1 MPAVAEKPE
10 VIEAVTIDPQA
21 MPAVKYSPTDAELA
35 KLRSQY
41 EPLIADPDAAKSKE
55 GYERCRLALQTLT
68 PLRTGVNRMRLAAND
83 GAQRF
88 IKRNNELAADI
99 TAKIEAMETPIWE
112 KKKAVDEEKERQKK
126 AEAEAERAKIEAE
139 IKAKRDAEEAKLK
152 AIREAEGARLAEER
166 KVIEAEKKRLADER
180 EADLRRQKLEND
192 ERARLAKIDE
202 DRVKAEQ
209 QAILERLAE
218 VTRKQEAERA
228 EIAKQQLAIKAEQDR
243 LAKIES
249 DRLARER
256 AEKEAAD
263 RAEFERKAREKA
275 EADAKIKAEA
285 DRVAAEK
292 AKTEKA
298 EAERIE
304 AERIATAR
312 PDVEKIIAFGKELV
326 LWLQD
331 YQSDFVK
338 SPHAK
343 EFLNQ
348 QIASIR
354 TAADACRSY
363 TTPKKAVAR

>member
-139 IKAKRDAEEAKLK
+139 IKAQIAQGVQAGHFIQDQLEFVAETITSSDLTSRTLRFTVRDQLATAARLFTFNVYLSRDA
-152 AIREAEGARLAEER
+152 
-166 KVIEAEKKRLADER
+166 V
-180 EADLRRQKLEND
+180 
-192 ERARLAKIDE
+192 
-202 DRVKAEQ
+202 
-209 QAILERLAE
+209 
-218 VTRKQEAERA
+218 
-228 EIAKQQLAIKAEQDR
+228 
-243 LAKIES
+243 
-249 DRLARER
+249 
-256 AEKEAAD
+256 
-263 RAEFERKAREKA
+263 
-275 EADAKIKAEA
+275 
-285 DRVAAEK
+285 
-292 AKTEKA
+292 
-298 EAERIE
+298 
-304 AERIATAR
+304 IAT
-312 PDVEKIIAFGKELV
+312 
-326 LWLQD
+326 
-331 YQSDFVK
+331 
-338 SPHAK
+338 
-343 EFLNQ
+343 
-348 QIASIR
+348 
-354 TAADACRSY
+354 T
-363 TTPKKAVAR
+363 